1 MLGFDAGGRSKSP
14 PKGQSV
20 SMQNWARIDEHLR
33 VLAQFQTMPWEQ
45 AQSRYAKELLTR
57 KLIDQY
63 KTHKRG
69 FSVTA
74 VMQLSVRR

>member
-1 MLGFDAGGRSKSP
+1 
-14 PKGQSV
+14 
-20 SMQNWARIDEHLR
+20 MQLWARIAEHLR
-33 VLAQFQTMPWEQ
+33 VLAQFQTMAWEQ

-69 FSVTA
+69 FSA
-74 VMQLSVRR
+74 IAGMKLSVRR

>member
-1 MLGFDAGGRSKSP
+1 
-14 PKGQSV
+14 
-20 SMQNWARIDEHLR
+20 MQNWARIDEHLR

-45 AQSRYAKELLTR
+45 AQSRYGVLTR